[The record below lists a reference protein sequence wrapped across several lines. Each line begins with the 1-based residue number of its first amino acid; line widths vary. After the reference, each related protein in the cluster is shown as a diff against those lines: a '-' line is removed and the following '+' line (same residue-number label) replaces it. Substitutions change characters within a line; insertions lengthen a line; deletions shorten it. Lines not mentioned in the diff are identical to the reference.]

1 MAEDVLD
8 NQQRPEANYGRKL
21 FKDIPEE
28 QVIQV
33 LYTGVSSLKSER
45 TFVYFNI
52 HVHCMYMYMKRFTC
66 TCTRML
72 LHVHHL
78 YA

>member
-33 LYTGVSSLKSER
+33 LYTGYTIVSSLKSER

-52 HVHCMYMYMKRFTC
+52 HVIVCI
-66 TCTRML
+66 
-72 LHVHHL
+72 
-78 YA
+78 

>member
-28 QVIQV
+28 QVIQQV
-33 LYTGVSSLKSER
+33 ILILE
-45 TFVYFNI
+45 
-52 HVHCMYMYMKRFTC
+52 
-66 TCTRML
+66 
-72 LHVHHL
+72 
-78 YA
+78 A